1 MLGGNIQRIL
11 RQILL
16 GFRMFKICNSGMV
29 IFMTDES
36 KREINIGGKIIK
48 MNHIIRK
55 TLRFENIVVV
65 LVYDQTLIP
74 NNVFAFDQKGNPL
87 WEVND
92 ILKIKRPPGHVDIE
106 KTENNTLFV
115 FSSVDILYEIDV
127 EKKKLIR
134 KKYLR

>member
-74 NNVFAFDQKGNPL
+74 NNVFAFDQKGNP
-87 WEVND
+87 
-92 ILKIKRPPGHVDIE
+92 
-106 KTENNTLFV
+106 
-115 FSSVDILYEIDV
+115 
-127 EKKKLIR
+127 
-134 KKYLR
+134 